1 MCLTIPGRVM
11 QRDGPLALVE
21 RDGQLTWCNALA
33 QPDVRVG
40 DYVATH
46 ADLIIAILSAA
57 EAHEILSAAEEWE
70 LLLAAE
76 ETKGTDR

>member
-1 MCLTIPGRVM
+1 MCLTVPGRVV

-21 RDGQLTWCNALA
+21 RDGQQTWCNALA

-46 ADLIIAILSAA
+46 ADLIIAIISAA
-57 EAHEILSAAEEWE
+57 EAQEILSAAEEWD

-76 ETKGTDR
+76 DMKGTDQ